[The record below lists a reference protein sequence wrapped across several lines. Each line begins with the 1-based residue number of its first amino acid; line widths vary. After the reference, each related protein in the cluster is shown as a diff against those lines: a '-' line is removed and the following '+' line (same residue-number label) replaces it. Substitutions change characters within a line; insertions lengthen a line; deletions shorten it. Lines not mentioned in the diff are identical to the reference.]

1 MGLAHFIVANLG
13 YFLALGYPACGVL
26 LFVLCPGL
34 VILTI
39 LFSYIRFSCNPV
51 LETIFNV

>member
-39 LFSYIRFSCNPV
+39 LFSYIRFSFNPV